1 MNRTIFAGA
10 LVALTLAAAAPAFA
24 GELKI
29 EARDVTNQGTPGG
42 SAELKLDYK
51 NDLVGRFDYSVELSA
66 RQADNTGNLR
76 SSAVGRVQTDFS
88 APLGFTVTPRVELG
102 ASVGNGNNFALWGVE
117 VTAVRQ
123 IYGPVSLNLGVRHRE
138 GFDDADLNDNRTAVG
153 LEYALG
159 ADRALGL
166 TFYNTNGLVDSS
178 AVGVSYKTKF

>member
-1 MNRTIFAGA
+1 MKRTIFAGA
-10 LVALTLAAAAPAFA
+10 VLALSLAAAPAFA
-24 GELKI
+24 GTLKV

-42 SAELKLDYK
+42 AAELKLDYTAP
-51 NDLVGRFDYSVELSA
+51 LVGRFDYSVEVA
-66 RQADNTGNLR
+66 AKQADNEGALR
-76 SSAVGRVQTDFS
+76 NTVVGRVQTDFK

-102 ASVGNGNNFALWGVE
+102 SSFGRGNNFALWGVE
-117 VTAVRQ
+117 VTAKRT

-138 GFDDADLNDNRTAVG
+138 GFDASNLNDNRTAVG